1 MSEREIKEWADKN
14 KEHIKKENKNVK
26 NKGANETMKE
36 LILFELSTKLGTN
49 FGGLLL
55 TNSHSFCFTLNS

>member
-1 MSEREIKEWADKN
+1 
-14 KEHIKKENKNVK
+14 
-26 NKGANETMKE
+26 MKE